1 MGVTLLKQVA
11 LSPSVLSTV
20 VVQPYDIDIGK
31 EFVIVGNDAI
41 VKCQVP
47 SFVADWVSIIG
58 WTASDDELKSMTQ
71 ENSQGNQLEGSQE
84 TDLLSNKIS
93 IKVQQKD

>member
-1 MGVTLLKQVA
+1 MGIIQLIDGRCFTRVGWLLTFA
-11 LSPSVLSTV
+11 LSPSILSTV

-71 ENSQGNQLEGSQE
+71 ENSQGNQLEGS
-84 TDLLSNKIS
+84 
-93 IKVQQKD
+93 

>member
-1 MGVTLLKQVA
+1 M
-11 LSPSVLSTV
+11 

-58 WTASDDELKSMTQ
+58 WTSSDDELKSLTQ
-71 ENSQGNQLEGSQE
+71 ENSQGNLLESPPWG
-84 TDLLSNKIS
+84 LFP
-93 IKVQQKD
+93 